1 MGKGQERLL
10 SSFYNLIY
18 PPICLLCRKRSQ
30 EPVCG
35 NCLERLTFIETFCW
49 KCGKPTNW
57 SVEECS
63 FCRGR
68 RLHFFSRSLFVYEGE
83 VKELVHLF
91 KYHFHRALAE
101 FFSRLILEKYAD
113 FLKDVE
119 IVTFVPMYSRK
130 LWLRGYNQSHLL
142 ARGISQGLGC
152 NFLDALIV
160 QRRLEDQVKLGREE
174 RKKNV
179 KGAYRVKER
188 AARVLKG
195 KIILLVD
202 DVFTTGSTVEECAH
216 IFYRAGAKRT
226 KVVSIARR
234 S

>member
-1 MGKGQERLL
+1 M
-10 SSFYNLIY
+10 
-18 PPICLLCRKRSQ
+18 
-30 EPVCG
+30 
-35 NCLERLTFIETFCW
+35 
-49 KCGKPTNW
+49 
-57 SVEECS
+57 
-63 FCRGR
+63 
-68 RLHFFSRSLFVYEGE
+68 
-83 VKELVHLF
+83 
-91 KYHFHRALAE
+91 
-101 FFSRLILEKYAD
+101 
-113 FLKDVE
+113 
-119 IVTFVPMYSRK
+119 
-130 LWLRGYNQSHLL
+130 
-142 ARGISQGLGC
+142 
-152 NFLDALIV
+152 
-160 QRRLEDQVKLGREE
+160 KLGREE